1 MASARRHTVLLALAL
16 AALALAGCGA
26 PRVAGQRQD
35 GFRTWLERS
44 YESEMYQQ
52 DSVMLVDEMGDAML
66 IRKLD
71 TALIKVS
78 SALFRQDLPQ
88 AVLDRA
94 RQAAG
99 FRAGETYSLDNDL
112 LLSRFAEVMRLN
124 YPEITPYIGREH
136 EWSPA
141 AERYLRYGFWH
152 RLWRRVTGRQQDF
165 PCPLFRRSK
174 LFLCLACG
182 WTSRYCITGTEAALT
197 ERILSY
203 PDRSLQIHEL
213 FAESYVLNRGN
224 VYMTLLACENV
235 LAGRPHRA
243 ERADDP
249 LQGKLSYIRSEAEE
263 LGDNYGAWYHFF
275 GIALYGMLRTRVAS
289 TLVADTESIGSFF
302 LEGPDR
308 QEALINHHGAQFGH
322 DLRRMILRGRWRE

>member
-1 MASARRHTVLLALAL
+1 M
-16 AALALAGCGA
+16 LAGCGTS
-26 PRVAGQRQD
+26 RVAAQRGE

-71 TALIKVS
+71 TALIKLS

-88 AVLDRA
+88 AVLERA
-94 RQAAG
+94 RQASG
-99 FRAGETYSLDNDL
+99 FRTGRTYSLDNEL
-112 LLSRFAEVMRLN
+112 LLSQFAEVIREN
-124 YPEITPYIGREH
+124 YPAITPQLGEEH
-136 EWSPA
+136 VWSPA
-141 AERYLRYGFWH
+141 AERYLRYGYWH

-165 PCPLFRRSK
+165 PCPLFKRSK

-182 WTSRYCITGTEAALT
+182 WTSRYCITGTEKALT

-203 PDRSLQIHEL
+203 PDRSLQVHEL

-224 VYMTLLACENV
+224 VYMALLACENV
-235 LAGRPHRA
+235 LAGQPHRA
-243 ERADDP
+243 GRGDDP
-249 LQGKLSYIRSEAEE
+249 LQGKLSYIRNDPEE

-275 GIALYGMLRTRVAS
+275 GIALYGMLRSSVES
-289 TLVADTESIGSFF
+289 TLVADTESLGSFF

-308 QEALINHHGAQFGH
+308 QEALINHYGARFGH
-322 DLRRMILRGRWRE
+322 DLRRLVVRGRWR